1 MNLRFIEQGELLWHP
16 RKVIAVAV
24 FLAGLIEGSF
34 LNVCIVRI
42 PAGESIIRPGS
53 KCPKCRKPVRKY
65 DNVPVLGWLWLG
77 GKCRDC
83 KTRISALYPIVEL
96 LTGVLFLG
104 CYVLFGLTLVAVK
117 WAVLASLLV
126 VLTATDIR
134 ERILP
139 DKVNLTGALLGIVL
153 SALVPPGDGSAM
165 WITTKLFDFPPPQ
178 AAIGIVD
185 GLLGAIAGA
194 GLLWLVGEGYFRLRG
209 REGMGMGDVKMMGMV
224 GIFLGVK
231 RTLLTVLFGS
241 LLGSVIGVA
250 VIFATRKRS
259 DYELPFGAFLAAGAM
274 LVIYLGT
281 PALNW
286 YQSLLGAR

>member
-1 MNLRFIEQGELLWHP
+1 MYQARMNLRFIEQGELLWHP

-117 WAVLASLLV
+117 
-126 VLTATDIR
+126 
-134 ERILP
+134 
-139 DKVNLTGALLGIVL
+139 
-153 SALVPPGDGSAM
+153 
-165 WITTKLFDFPPPQ
+165 
-178 AAIGIVD
+178 
-185 GLLGAIAGA
+185 
-194 GLLWLVGEGYFRLRG
+194 
-209 REGMGMGDVKMMGMV
+209 
-224 GIFLGVK
+224 
-231 RTLLTVLFGS
+231 
-241 LLGSVIGVA
+241 
-250 VIFATRKRS
+250 
-259 DYELPFGAFLAAGAM
+259 
-274 LVIYLGT
+274 
-281 PALNW
+281 
-286 YQSLLGAR
+286 